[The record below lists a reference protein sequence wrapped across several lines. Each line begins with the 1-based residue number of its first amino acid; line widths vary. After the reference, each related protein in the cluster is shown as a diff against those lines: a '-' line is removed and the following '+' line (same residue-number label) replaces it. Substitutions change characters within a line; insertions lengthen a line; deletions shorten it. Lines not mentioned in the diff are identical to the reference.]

1 MNYRTGDQPSAN
13 QIVVIG
19 ASSGGLDAVREVA
32 GGLPHEF
39 AAPICVVIHTSADSP
54 GVIPQI
60 VGRATSMVTV
70 GLRRAEKLERGKMY
84 FAPPDCHLIVE
95 PGRVRATKGPKE
107 NRFRPAIDPLFRTAA
122 QAFGPGAIGVILTGN
137 LDDGTAGLA
146 AIKRLGGRAIV
157 QDPRDAL
164 FPGMPQS
171 AMAHVAVDYCVPL
184 EQIAPLLVDLTERP
198 VTAAPPI
205 PFPRELETEVRIA
218 KQENPIEAG
227 LEHIGKPSRFACP
240 DCHGVLLQIADDDR
254 VRFRCHTGH
263 GFSIDSL
270 LAAYSDQAEGSLWT
284 AIRSLEEAALF
295 LDVLTKQAKLSSTAG
310 DASHLAHRAAEAR
323 KDSEALREIVSR
335 RGPLVTAAEADE
347 Q

>member
-1 MNYRTGDQPSAN
+1 MNYRTGDQSSSQ

-19 ASSGGLDAVREVA
+19 ASSGGLDAVRELA
-32 GGLPHEF
+32 GALPHEF

-54 GVIPQI
+54 GIIPQF
-60 VGRATSMVTV
+60 VGRETGLVTV
-70 GLRRAEKLERGKMY
+70 ALRHAEKLEHGKIY
-84 FAPPDCHLIVE
+84 FPPPDCHLIVE

-122 QAFGPGAIGVILTGN
+122 QVFGPATIGVILTGN

-171 AMAHVAVDYCVPL
+171 ALAHVTVDYCVPL
-184 EQIAPLLVDLTERP
+184 REIAPLLVDLTERP
-198 VTAAPPI
+198 VTAPTVPLS
-205 PFPRELETEVRIA
+205 RELETEVRIA
-218 KQENPIEAG
+218 NQENPIEAG
-227 LEHIGKPSRFACP
+227 LEHVGKPSRFACP

-263 GFSIDSL
+263 GYSIDSL
-270 LAAYSDQAEGSLWT
+270 LAAYSDQVEGSLWT

-295 LDVLTKQAKLSSTAG
+295 LDVLTEQATASSTGG
-310 DASHLAHRAAEAR
+310 DASHLASRAVEAR
-323 KDSEALREIVSR
+323 KDSAALRDIVSR
-335 RGPLVTAAEADE
+335 RGPLIGAAATDE
-347 Q
+347 P